1 MPSMIL
7 GFLLG
12 KAFFLSFFYKKSKVE
27 REGNPFENEKKN
39 EAVSRFVSFLF
50 LLTFSDD
57 K

>member
-27 REGNPFENEKKN
+27 REGNPFEK
-39 EAVSRFVSFLF
+39 
-50 LLTFSDD
+50 
-57 K
+57 